1 MKTLTATLV
10 LVSDYSQSCH
20 AGGIYNCVLS
30 SSQRCKYKEERLGQ
44 EVLREERLNRR
55 TRLFKA
61 DVCWTAGRR
70 EKVVRA
76 LI

>member
-1 MKTLTATLV
+1 MRTLTVTLV

-20 AGGIYNCVLS
+20 AGGYIELCLS

-61 DVCWTAGRR
+61 EVC
-70 EKVVRA
+70 
-76 LI
+76 

>member
-1 MKTLTATLV
+1 MSEDA
-10 LVSDYSQSCH
+10 YSHTSACFRLF
-20 AGGIYNCVLS
+20 AELRLS

-61 DVCWTAGRR
+61 EVC
-70 EKVVRA
+70 
-76 LI
+76 